1 MHAITSETAD
11 ARPGHFGM
19 AEDMMSRDS
28 SLATIRRA
36 LVVEDQPATRQWLR
50 RVLEGAFPGIEVVEA
65 GTLAR
70 GREHVGEQPVDL
82 ALIDLDLPDGS
93 GISLIKELN
102 LSSPSTRTVVATIYD
117 DDEHVFPALRAG
129 ATGYLLKEQPQDILM
144 AMLRRIVSG
153 EPPLSPA
160 IARRVLRFFA
170 PTEAASPPE
179 HLAPRE
185 EEVLRLIAKGYK
197 LSEVGEMLEVSRN
210 TAAGYLKSVY
220 RKLNISSRAEATLE
234 ATRRGLVAH
243 P

>member
-1 MHAITSETAD
+1 MYAIPLLAALAD
-11 ARPGHFGM
+11 NDIM
-19 AEDMMSRDS
+19 QDS
-28 SLATIRRA
+28 AQPAIRHA
-36 LVVEDQPATRQWLR
+36 LVVEDQPATREWLR
-50 RVLEGAFPGIEVVEA
+50 RVLENAFPGIVIAEA

-70 GREHVGEQPVDL
+70 GREHMARQQVDL

-93 GISLIKELN
+93 GINLIQEFN
-102 LSSPSTRTVVATIYD
+102 LSSPQTRTVVATIYD

-129 ATGYLLKEQPQDILM
+129 ATGYLLKEQPQDVLTP
-144 AMLRRIVSG
+144 MLRRIVSG

-170 PTEAASPPE
+170 PTEAAAAPE
-179 HLAPRE
+179 HLSPRE

-197 LSEVGEMLEVSRN
+197 LAEVGEMLNVSRN

-234 ATRRGLVAH
+234 ATRRGLVA
-243 P
+243 PA